1 MGERKW
7 FRKEP
12 GEKKGGG
19 GGGGRRIVIRERNL
33 VNMCSM
39 FDAADDEVEENAEND
54 VKMEDK
60 VKGAKD

>member
-1 MGERKW
+1 
-7 FRKEP
+7 
-12 GEKKGGG
+12 
-19 GGGGRRIVIRERNL
+19 VIRERNL